1 MCDRRASIRVYLMYP
16 ITINAMEKN
25 EAVRDR
31 TGLGLTAAGRGEE
44 QKFSAGHFARCS

>member
-16 ITINAMEKN
+16 ITINEEKN
-25 EAVRDR
+25 EAMRDR